1 MDSPLL
7 QRIVGAVVLVALG
20 VIFIPILL
28 DGSGYRLRHQ
38 HDITFKPKPEF
49 PPINQKQVPQISS
62 PLQKIRQKIQ
72 QKPRQKKA
80 GANVAEKISG
90 QSDRGTK
97 PIHAFALQVGTF
109 KDNKNAEKLRDT
121 LRKAGYVS
129 FIIPVAE
136 KNSRNYK
143 VQIGPELD
151 KSQLLQIKDKV
162 KEKFGLDGYVV
173 NYAGT

>member
-38 HDITFKPKPEF
+38 HDIVFKPIPRF
-49 PPINQKQVPQISS
+49 PSINQKQVARIPS
-62 PLQKIRQKIQ
+62 PLQKMQ
-72 QKPRQKKA
+72 QTTQRKPLQKKA
-80 GANVAEKISG
+80 GENVAEKISS

-109 KDNKNAEKLRDT
+109 KGNGNAEKLRDR

-129 FIIPVAE
+129 FIIPAVE
-136 KNSRNYK
+136 KNSKNYK
-143 VQIGPELD
+143 VQIGPELE
-151 KSQLLQIKDKV
+151 KSKLLKIQGKV
-162 KEKFGLDGYVV
+162 KKKFGLDGYVV
-173 NYAGT
+173 NYAGS